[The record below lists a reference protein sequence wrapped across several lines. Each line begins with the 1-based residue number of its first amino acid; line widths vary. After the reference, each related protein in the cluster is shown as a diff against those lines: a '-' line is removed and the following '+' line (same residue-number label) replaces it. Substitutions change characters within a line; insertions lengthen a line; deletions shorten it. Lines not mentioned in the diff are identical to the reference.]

1 MYLTVESLTTGH
13 SGRNVATA
21 TEHDNQKPDNGHRRR
36 KSSFIRRIGR
46 LMRLRLII
54 PMVRSRQPPE
64 NTARAV
70 AVGLFWAFTP
80 TFGIQMALSVVHW
93 YAARTFF
100 RRDFNVVVAMAWTWV
115 TNLFTLPITY
125 YLFFLNG
132 QILLGRW
139 DDLSGYE
146 SFQKF
151 WVTAMGETGG
161 DPTSLAAWE
170 TYFAVIVEGW
180 GLALLVG
187 SLPLAFI
194 AYFVGYYWTLRIV
207 RRWRVLRQE
216 KRAAEIAERR
226 VASDEIAPKTQ

>member
-1 MYLTVESLTTGH
+1 
-13 SGRNVATA
+13 
-21 TEHDNQKPDNGHRRR
+21 
-36 KSSFIRRIGR
+36 
-46 LMRLRLII
+46 MRLRLVI

-70 AVGLFWAFTP
+70 AVGLFWALTP
-80 TFGIQMALSVVHW
+80 TFGIQMALSAVHW
-93 YAARTFF
+93 YVARTFF
-100 RRDFNVVVAMAWTWV
+100 KRDFSVVVAMAWTWV
-115 TNLFTLPITY
+115 TNLFTLPIAY
-125 YLFFLNG
+125 YIFFLTG

-161 DPTSLAAWE
+161 DPTSIAAWE

-180 GLALLVG
+180 GLAMLVG

-194 AYFVGYYWTLRIV
+194 GYFVAYYWTLRIV
-207 RRWRVLRQE
+207 RRWRVIRQE
-216 KRAAEIAERR
+216 KRTAKLADVRR
-226 VASDEIAPKTQ
+226 PEKSPQTGGP

>member
-1 MYLTVESLTTGH
+1 MATVTEKTGKI
-13 SGRNVATA
+13 GRRGS
-21 TEHDNQKPDNGHRRR
+21 PRRR
-36 KSSFIRRIGR
+36 ISFVRRIGR
-46 LMRLRLII
+46 LMRLRLVI

-70 AVGLFWAFTP
+70 AVGLFWALTP
-80 TFGIQMALSVVHW
+80 TFGIQMALSAVHW
-93 YAARTFF
+93 YVARTFF
-100 RRDFNVVVAMAWTWV
+100 KRDFSVVVAMAWTWV
-115 TNLFTLPITY
+115 TNLFTLPIAY
-125 YLFFLNG
+125 YIFFLTG

-161 DPTSLAAWE
+161 DPTSIAAWE

-180 GLALLVG
+180 GLAMLVG

-194 AYFVGYYWTLRIV
+194 GYFVAYYWTLRIV
-207 RRWRVLRQE
+207 RRWRVIRQE
-216 KRAAEIAERR
+216 KRIAKLAERQ
-226 VASDEIAPKTQ
+226 AAGEITSNRGP